1 MNTPTTLWY
10 FVDPM
15 CSWCWG
21 FSPVMDEIKKTYGN
35 HLKVAMMLGGLRPGT
50 TEPMTQESREEIF
63 HHWREVQK
71 LTGQTINAE
80 GALPEGFVYDTEPA
94 CRAVIA
100 VSEISAE
107 STLPYY
113 KKVQQAFYLGQKDVT
128 DVRVLTELA
137 ADFAIEAQDF
147 TEHFNGDD
155 ARNKTQ
161 LYFQQTRKM
170 GVRGFPTLVMQLGS
184 KFKLIANGYRPFEE
198 IKPEIDAWLHEHGGT
213 KS

>member
-1 MNTPTTLWY
+1 MNSPATIWY

-21 FSPVMDEIKKTYGN
+21 FSPVMDQIKETYGD

-63 HHWREVQK
+63 HHWQEVQK
-71 LTGQTINAE
+71 LTGQFINSD

-94 CRAVIA
+94 CRAVVA
-100 VSEISAE
+100 VSEINVE

-113 KKVQQAFYLGQKDVT
+113 KKVQRAFYLEQKDVT
-128 DVRVLTELA
+128 DAKVLAELA
-137 ADFAIEAQDF
+137 SELSINPADFID
-147 TEHFNGDD
+147 HFDGDK
-155 ARNKTQ
+155 ARDKTQ

-170 GVRGFPTLVMQLGS
+170 GVRGFPTLVIQSGS
-184 KFKLIANGYRPFEE
+184 EFKLIANGYQPFERL
-198 IKPEIDAWLHEHGGT
+198 KTEIDAWLHSHSGDNT
-213 KS
+213 